1 MFGER
6 TLPMWLLVHLLDR
19 FIRNGVLRLI
29 AADGSLHMFGGH
41 GPGPTV
47 TVRLHDPR
55 LYKSYSSTLQ
65 TRIAN
70 GQDVEAPADLRKFL
84 SIPRIWRTVAEIQKS
99 DYLAHLKL
107 LDGKRRA

>member
-1 MFGER
+1 
-6 TLPMWLLVHLLDR
+6 MWLLVHLLDR

-107 LDGKRRA
+107 LDGKRRAGMPEG

>member
-1 MFGER
+1 MDYRHKSTRKG
-6 TLPMWLLVHLLDR
+6 LGCAPMVGQFWTPID
-19 FIRNGVLRLI
+19 
-29 AADGSLHMFGGH
+29 
-41 GPGPTV
+41 
-47 TVRLHDPR
+47 
-55 LYKSYSSTLQ
+55 SYSSTLQ

-107 LDGKRRA
+107 LDGKRRAGMPEG